1 MMMKY
6 LLFLCLLVSCATGNS
21 INGEQRKI
29 ASLDLPAGE
38 MHIKAIVESAL
49 DVYAKK
55 PYSIDIANSKT
66 AIQFTVNYHPD
77 DYQSIYGP
85 GGVRKRNLHVLV
97 NEQFLAIQEREA
109 NENGHDFIISK
120 SKRIFVN
127 FNEE

>member
-1 MMMKY
+1 MMKY

-21 INGEQRKI
+21 IKGEQRKI
-29 ASLDLPAGE
+29 ASLDLASGE
-38 MHIKAIVESAL
+38 LHIKKIVESAL
-49 DVYAKK
+49 DVYARN

-66 AIQFTVNYHPD
+66 AIQFTINYHPD

-109 NENGHDFIISK
+109 IDNGQDFILSS
-120 SKRIFVN
+120 SKRVFVN